1 VNRAYS
7 SYKVH
12 LLCPD
17 LNCSNCRIIGWLNK
31 KLSLILAPAVAGVLR
46 VVLRASCLWRL
57 LLKVWMCW
65 LLVGW
70 DQIQTIDSLL
80 RKGGHRGPVTAEL
93 RQSIKLTRY
102 QSEKVSTSYAEYIAR
117 SRSQCP
123 GMPGIGNVPLPYTN
137 GYASG
142 SGGSAS
148 THGGTSDP
156 PVMTN
161 GYHRIHSLP
170 YPSNSHH
177 RHSWYTWS

>member
-1 VNRAYS
+1 VPKSIRFGGNLMKLWQKQFYLFFLRHG
-7 SYKVH
+7 VE
-12 LLCPD
+12 
-17 LNCSNCRIIGWLNK
+17 CR
-31 KLSLILAPAVAGVLR
+31 
-46 VVLRASCLWRL
+46 
-57 LLKVWMCW
+57 CW

-80 RKGGHRGPVTAEL
+80 RKGGHRGPVTTEL

-117 SRSQCP
+117 SRSQC
-123 GMPGIGNVPLPYTN
+123 GAGSGIGALSLPYTN

-142 SGGSAS
+142 SGGSGAP
-148 THGGTSDP
+148 HGSAADT

-177 RHSWYTWS
+177 RHSWYTRS

>member
-1 VNRAYS
+1 VLEYYYYYQLYDYHCCQSWASTS
-7 SYKVH
+7 SV
-12 LLCPD
+12 LSSFA
-17 LNCSNCRIIGWLNK
+17 NCAGSLEAAHRSECRE
-31 KLSLILAPAVAGVLR
+31 VAL
-46 VVLRASCLWRL
+46 
-57 LLKVWMCW
+57 

-117 SRSQCP
+117 SRSQCGALP
-123 GMPGIGNVPLPYTN
+123 GLGTVPMPYTN

-142 SGGSAS
+142 SGGSTS
-148 THGGTSDP
+148 THGGTTEP

-177 RHSWYTWS
+177 RHSWYSWS

>member
-1 VNRAYS
+1 LIHCS
-7 SYKVH
+7 SPICWMLFVCCY
-12 LLCPD
+12 
-17 LNCSNCRIIGWLNK
+17 LNVEDR
-31 KLSLILAPAVAGVLR
+31 
-46 VVLRASCLWRL
+46 
-57 LLKVWMCW
+57 MF
-65 LLVGW
+65 VGW

-80 RKGGHRGPVTAEL
+80 RKGGHRGPVTTEL

-117 SRSQCP
+117 SRSQCGP
-123 GMPGIGNVPLPYTN
+123 GSIGALPLTYTN

-142 SGGSAS
+142 SGGSSS
-148 THGGTSDP
+148 THSGTADP

-177 RHSWYTWS
+177 RHS

>member
-1 VNRAYS
+1 MIFIHPYF
-7 SYKVH
+7 
-12 LLCPD
+12 
-17 LNCSNCRIIGWLNK
+17 G
-31 KLSLILAPAVAGVLR
+31 LIVAWGIV
-46 VVLRASCLWRL
+46 AAFSD
-57 LLKVWMCW
+57 CW
-65 LLVGW
+65 LCIDVESWMLVVGW

-117 SRSQCP
+117 SRNPCGAGSS
-123 GMPGIGNVPLPYTN
+123 IGTMPLPYTN

-142 SGGSAS
+142 A
-148 THGGTSDP
+148 GGTGSSHAGTTEP

>member
-1 VNRAYS
+1 VDY
-7 SYKVH
+7 
-12 LLCPD
+12 
-17 LNCSNCRIIGWLNK
+17 
-31 KLSLILAPAVAGVLR
+31 
-46 VVLRASCLWRL
+46 CLFTQYRNQL
-57 LLKVWMCW
+57 FA
-65 LLVGW
+65 VGW

-117 SRSQCP
+117 SRSQC
-123 GMPGIGNVPLPYTN
+123 GTGSSIGTMPLPYTN

-142 SGGSAS
+142 AGGTVS
-148 THGGTSDP
+148 TSDP
-156 PVMTN
+156 PVLTN

-177 RHSWYTWS
+177 RHS